1 MSQHDSTENICAGT
15 ARFVLVQPL
24 KQQHI
29 FWKTH
34 SLNLTASWFE
44 KCRICS
50 RSVAPKSMKNQNH
63 VIWLHTQTQ
72 VTLIVATFVRWQKI
86 TQWLMMFLP
95 KTIILHSFY
104 VGSSPISDCEMPGS
118 GRADVS
124 PSQACG
130 RSVSFSATNPENSRW
145 TQFDRSDDQWVLYHP
160 VAVWYAVENSGG
172 LRGLQWVYTRL
183 ITFASF
189 FVFASRPFSRVS
201 FERSIQNW
209 VKLSRSSGRLFQS
222 CPLDQKSTLKASS
235 ELCWCPAI
243 KTHYNIL
250 KHMKTFGHVWKHMKT
265 YGNYCVR

>member
-1 MSQHDSTENICAGT
+1 
-15 ARFVLVQPL
+15 
-24 KQQHI
+24 
-29 FWKTH
+29 
-34 SLNLTASWFE
+34 
-44 KCRICS
+44 
-50 RSVAPKSMKNQNH
+50 
-63 VIWLHTQTQ
+63 
-72 VTLIVATFVRWQKI
+72 
-86 TQWLMMFLP
+86 MMFLP

-265 YGNYCVR
+265 YGTIASVKRCFVWTTDLRDADTEGLIPIRMGTSQMRELFESAKSGKVSGQPTGFYIYI